1 MPVKDA
7 LRFIERL
14 DEDVA
19 LQCSLRELS
28 PRGDLE
34 AVVCLA
40 ADAGFTFTPD
50 ELRAAFRSDWRMRRR
65 FFGGLSDAPDTP

>member
-19 LQCSLRELS
+19 LQCRLRELS
-28 PRGDLE
+28 PSGDLDDV
-34 AVVCLA
+34 ARLA
-40 ADAGFTFTPD
+40 AAAGFTFTPD
-50 ELRAAFRSDWRMRRR
+50 ELRAAFRSEWHMRRR
-65 FFGGLSDAPDTP
+65 FFGGVSEDAAEQ